1 MSLMKAS
8 ACSCAVR
15 GLPRERN
22 CYLLERARSDQT
34 LSDASSA
41 PRVHVR
47 PIYDDGG
54 LRRISHGVRR
64 MDKNVRRVH
73 VSLSGRC
80 VSGDQCEA
88 CGIHTIVL
96 ITCYRYNAKKTNIIG
111 ATRWESGGWARA
123 GLEMLP
129 PTHTTSG
136 HKLLMLWMC

>member
-8 ACSCAVR
+8 ACLCAVR
-15 GLPRERN
+15 GLPSEWN

-64 MDKNVRRVH
+64 MDKNVRRVC
-73 VSLSGRC
+73 L
-80 VSGDQCEA
+80 
-88 CGIHTIVL
+88 
-96 ITCYRYNAKKTNIIG
+96 YRVDV
-111 ATRWESGGWARA
+111 
-123 GLEMLP
+123 
-129 PTHTTSG
+129 
-136 HKLLMLWMC
+136 